1 MIEKHRRKSIRLIEY
16 DYSQPGNY
24 FVTVCTKNH
33 ECIFGTILN
42 GKMNLN
48 EEGIIVDSCW
58 NGIHEHFSNVELD
71 EYVVMPNHFHG
82 IITICECDG
91 RGEVTSPLPMPT
103 LGQIIAY
110 FKYQSTKLINE
121 LHNTPGIK
129 CWKRSYYDRIIR
141 DEKGLITIRDYIAN
155 NIVTWASDRENPE
168 EVPIFLK
175 S

>member
-91 RGEVTSPLPMPT
+91 RGEVTSPL
-103 LGQIIAY
+103 
-110 FKYQSTKLINE
+110 
-121 LHNTPGIK
+121 
-129 CWKRSYYDRIIR
+129 
-141 DEKGLITIRDYIAN
+141 
-155 NIVTWASDRENPE
+155 
-168 EVPIFLK
+168 
-175 S
+175 